1 MSLILPEIYNV
12 ENINENWIVQF
23 TEDNSNAFDFD
34 GVDDYISFGDIMGT
48 YTSFTLEAW
57 IYLDSTASKP
67 LFSLG
72 QYDGTSGESATTNTV
87 FALSIQNVGDL
98 KVNWEYGDGVSESE
112 FDEDYSLSTGQ
123 WFHVCVTR
131 DNADNKIRFYKDG
144 QLTSTSGAT
153 NDPTDGDST
162 TIRFLI
168 GRNQNFSSGSFFN
181 GKMRNVR
188 IWNIARTNSQ
198 IASFFNKTISS
209 SETGLVGYWKLDE
222 GSGTT
227 IYDSTSNNNNGTVS
241 NANNSQ
247 VWSNDAFNEF
257 IYTFGLS
264 FKDTTISNNF
274 YYGVILNKGI
284 KIRESIN
291 LADSSA
297 KTSGI
302 NLNIANFLLNN
313 NEFYKEIINGTRNY
327 INKDVRIF
335 SQPHNANDISNCLQI
350 YHGRLTDVSLDQHGV
365 TSLQLS
371 SRTPWDFISIP
382 NQKSTTNNVYFPVVY
397 GNYTPETST
406 DSSPQFCDDAVSIG
420 SDYSGAIVHPTPQ
433 DLIVGGNIKFLPHLD
448 TETNGTDSDSRLHY
462 YEPNYDIFVP
472 LDPPDDTADSYGGG
486 GAVNAPSNLLR
497 EFKTKDYDI
506 NSSTTFSSSDN
517 IKNNTLYSTAT
528 LQVTNRSDWAGG
540 SSGGGTLAD
549 DEYIYLDFKKPD
561 GRVTNLNITFDYILD
576 RGAIALSGSPT
587 TKYVKIID
595 DSVGNDDDLVS
606 LTISSSHTDPSTGS
620 VNANLANPN
629 AIDQIALHFKMRL
642 SDTNNT
648 NNSAIYDVSIRNVV
662 LTIKCQLDTTGEPDA
677 VAKRLLD
684 TKKLY
689 SGSDGHNKSYI
700 GGSGS
705 VITNGLEAHRDLLA
719 RFAGYDADDSNIT
732 NWSSGLNISSLR
744 NAWNI
749 RYWNLE
755 PKLLKKILLQIQ
767 KEFAFIFKWRADG
780 TGSYW
785 AVKDSYS
792 SSDVVVTLKK
802 EDIKNIKIQSTPFN
816 ELLTNMTI
824 NYNYHPAKESFL
836 SSLQSE
842 DTTNNVRQKY
852 NIRDKENIQQVDLEM
867 NVDKAG
873 NADVGHASS
882 NTNDGYSDY
891 YMNIF
896 GDIKKIISCEIVNP
910 SKGYK
915 VESGDVIQFSNVSGN
930 MPINPFGSNWTDY
943 YMITDVSRGIGSV
956 NIKCRQVN

>member
-1 MSLILPEIYNV
+1 MSLTLPEIYQTG
-12 ENINENWIVQF
+12 NINENWIVQF

-34 GVDDYISFGDIMGT
+34 GTDDYISFGDIMGT

-57 IYLDSTASKP
+57 VYLDSTASKP

-72 QYDGTSGESATTNTV
+72 QYDGTSGEDLATNTV
-87 FALSIQNVGDL
+87 FNLSIQNAGDL
-98 KVNWEYGDGVSESE
+98 KVTWEYGSGTSESE
-112 FDEDYSLSTGQ
+112 FDEDYNLSTGT
-123 WFHVCVTR
+123 WFHVCATR
-131 DNADNKIRFYKDG
+131 DNSDKKIRFYKDG
-144 QLTSTSGAT
+144 QLTSTSGTT
-153 NDPTDGDST
+153 NDPTGGTST
-162 TIRFLI
+162 TLRFLI

-188 IWNIARTNSQ
+188 VWNIARTDDQ
-198 IASFFNKTISS
+198 IAFAYNKTIPNNA
-209 SETGLVGYWKLDE
+209 TGLVGYWKLDE

-227 IYDSTSNNNNGTVS
+227 VYDSTSSSNNGTVS
-241 NANNSQ
+241 NSNASN

-264 FKDTTISNNF
+264 FKDTTISDNF
-274 YYGVILNKGI
+274 YHGVILNKGI

-297 KTSGI
+297 QTSGI
-302 NLNIANFLLNN
+302 NLSVADFLFDDKR
-313 NEFYKEIINGTRNY
+313 FYQEIINGAKNY
-327 INKDVRIF
+327 INKDVRVF
-335 SQPHNANDISNCLQI
+335 SQPSNTNSIANCVQI
-350 YHGRLTDVSLDQHGV
+350 YHGRLTDMSLNEKGI
-365 TSLQLS
+365 TTLQVV

-406 DSSPQFCDDAVSIG
+406 DSSPQFCDDAVTIG
-420 SDYSGAIVHPTPQ
+420 TDYSGAIVHPTPQ
-433 DLIVGGNIKFLPHLD
+433 DIIIGSNIKFLPHLD
-448 TETNGTDSDSRLHY
+448 TETDGTDSDSRLHY

-472 LDPPDDTADSYGGG
+472 LDPPDDTADGYGGG
-486 GAVNAPSNLLR
+486 GAINAPNNLLR
-497 EFKTKDYDI
+497 EFKTKDYEI
-506 NSSTTFSSSDN
+506 NSSTTFNNSDN
-517 IKNNTLYSTAT
+517 IKDSTNYAT
-528 LQVTNRSDWAGG
+528 ARLQVTNG
-540 SSGGGTLAD
+540 STNTTLAD

-561 GRVTNLNITFDYILD
+561 GKVTNLNITFDYILD
-576 RGAIALSGSPT
+576 RGTIALSGSPS

-595 DSVGNDDDLVS
+595 DSAGNDDDLVS
-606 LTISSSHTDPSTGS
+606 LTISASHADPYTGS
-620 VNANLANPN
+620 VNANIANPN
-629 AIDQIALHFKMRL
+629 NVNQILLHFKMRL
-642 SDTNNT
+642 SDTNVT
-648 NNSAIYDVSIRNVV
+648 VNSAIYDVSIKNVI

-700 GGSGS
+700 GGSGA
-705 VITNGLEAHRDLLA
+705 ITDGLEAHRDLLA
-719 RFAGYDADDSNIT
+719 RFTGYDAEDSNIT

-744 NAWNI
+744 SAWNI
-749 RYWNLE
+749 RYWTLK
-755 PKLLKKILLQIQ
+755 PTLLKKILLQIQ

-802 EDIKNIKIQSTPFN
+802 DDIKNINIQSTSFN
-816 ELLTNMTI
+816 ELLTQMTV

-836 SSLQSE
+836 STLESQDS
-842 DTTNNVRQKY
+842 TNNVRQKY

-873 NADVGHASS
+873 NADIGHASS

-896 GDIKKIISCEIVNP
+896 GDIKNIISCEIVNP
-910 SKGYK
+910 TKGYK
-915 VESGDVIQFSNVSGN
+915 VEAGDVIQFSNVSGE
-930 MPINPFGSNWTDY
+930 MPVNPFGGDWTDY
-943 YMITDVSRGIGSV
+943 YMITDLSRGLGST
-956 NIKCRQVN
+956 NISCRQIN

>member
-1 MSLILPEIYNV
+1 MSLTLPEIYQTG
-12 ENINENWIVQF
+12 NINENWIVQF

-34 GVDDYISFGDIMGT
+34 GTDDYISFGDIMGT

-57 IYLDSTASKP
+57 VYLDSTASKP

-72 QYDGTSGESATTNTV
+72 QYDGTSGEDEATNTV
-87 FALSIQNVGDL
+87 FNLSIQNAGDL
-98 KVNWEYGDGVSESE
+98 KVTWEYGSGTSESE
-112 FDEDYSLSTGQ
+112 FDDDYNLSTGT
-123 WFHVCVTR
+123 WFHVCATR
-131 DNADNKIRFYKDG
+131 NNSDNKIRFYKDG
-144 QLTSTSGAT
+144 QLTSTSGTT
-153 NDPTDGDST
+153 NDPTGGTST
-162 TIRFLI
+162 TLRFLI

-188 IWNIARTNSQ
+188 IWNIARTDDQ
-198 IASFFNKTISS
+198 IAFAYNKTIPNNA
-209 SETGLVGYWKLDE
+209 TGLVGYWKLDE

-227 IYDSTSNNNNGTVS
+227 VYDSTSSSNNGTVS
-241 NANNSQ
+241 NSNASN

-264 FKDTTISNNF
+264 FKDTTISDNF
-274 YYGVILNKGI
+274 YHGVILNKGI

-297 KTSGI
+297 QTSGI
-302 NLNIANFLLNN
+302 NLSVADFLFDDKR
-313 NEFYKEIINGTRNY
+313 FYQEIINGAKNY
-327 INKDVRIF
+327 INKDVRVF
-335 SQPHNANDISNCLQI
+335 SQPSNTNSISNCVQI
-350 YHGRLTDVSLDQHGV
+350 YHGRLTDMSLNEKGI
-365 TSLQLS
+365 TTLQVV

-406 DSSPQFCDDAVSIG
+406 DSSPQFCDDAVTIG
-420 SDYSGAIVHPTPQ
+420 TDYSGAIVHPTPQ
-433 DLIVGGNIKFLPHLD
+433 DIIIGSNIKFLPHLD
-448 TETNGTDSDSRLHY
+448 TETDGTDSDSRLHY

-472 LDPPDDTADSYGGG
+472 LDPPDDTADGYGGG
-486 GAVNAPSNLLR
+486 GAINAPNNLLR
-497 EFKTKDYDI
+497 EFKTKDYEI
-506 NSSTTFSSSDN
+506 NSSTTFNNSDN
-517 IKNNTLYSTAT
+517 IKDSTNYAT
-528 LQVTNRSDWAGG
+528 ARLQVTNG
-540 SSGGGTLAD
+540 STNTTLAD

-561 GRVTNLNITFDYILD
+561 GKVTNLNITFDYILD
-576 RGAIALSGSPT
+576 RGAIALSGSPS

-595 DSVGNDDDLVS
+595 DSAGNDDDLVS
-606 LTISSSHTDPSTGS
+606 LTISASHADPYTGS
-620 VNANLANPN
+620 VNANIANPN
-629 AIDQIALHFKMRL
+629 NVNQILLHFKMRL
-642 SDTNNT
+642 SDTNVT
-648 NNSAIYDVSIRNVV
+648 VNSAIYDVSIKNVI

-700 GGSGS
+700 GGSGA
-705 VITNGLEAHRDLLA
+705 ITDGLEAHRDLLA
-719 RFAGYDADDSNIT
+719 RFTGYDAEDSNIT

-744 NAWNI
+744 SAWNI
-749 RYWNLE
+749 RYWTLK
-755 PKLLKKILLQIQ
+755 PTLLKKILLQIQ

-802 EDIKNIKIQSTPFN
+802 DDIKNINIQSTSFN
-816 ELLTNMTI
+816 ELLTQMTV

-836 SSLQSE
+836 STLESQDS
-842 DTTNNVRQKY
+842 TNNVRQKY

-873 NADVGHASS
+873 NTDIGHASS

-896 GDIKKIISCEIVNP
+896 GDIKNIISCEIVNP
-910 SKGYK
+910 AKGYK
-915 VESGDVIQFSNVSGN
+915 VEAGDVIQFSNVSGE
-930 MPINPFGSNWTDY
+930 MPVNPFGGDWTDY
-943 YMITDVSRGIGSV
+943 YMITDLSRGLGST
-956 NIKCRQVN
+956 NISCRQIN

>member
-1 MSLILPEIYNV
+1 MSLTLPEIYQTG
-12 ENINENWIVQF
+12 NINENWIVQF

-34 GVDDYISFGDIMGT
+34 GTDDYISFGDIMGT

-57 IYLDSTASKP
+57 VYLDSTASKP

-72 QYDGTSGESATTNTV
+72 QYDGTSGENEATNTV
-87 FALSIQNVGDL
+87 FNLSIQNAGDL
-98 KVNWEYGDGVSESE
+98 KVTWEYGSGTSESE
-112 FDEDYSLSTGQ
+112 FDEDYNLSTGT
-123 WFHVCVTR
+123 WFHVCATR
-131 DNADNKIRFYKDG
+131 DNSDKKIRFYKDG
-144 QLTSTSGAT
+144 QLTSTSGTT
-153 NDPTDGDST
+153 NDPTGGTST
-162 TIRFLI
+162 TLRFLI

-188 IWNIARTNSQ
+188 VWNIARTDDQ
-198 IASFFNKTISS
+198 IAFAYNKTISNNA
-209 SETGLVGYWKLDE
+209 TGLVGYWKLDE
-222 GSGTT
+222 GAGTT
-227 IYDSTSNNNNGTVS
+227 VYDSTSSSNNGTVS
-241 NANNSQ
+241 NSNESN

-264 FKDTTISNNF
+264 FKDTTISDNF
-274 YYGVILNKGI
+274 YHGVILNKGI

-297 KTSGI
+297 QTSGI
-302 NLNIANFLLNN
+302 NLSVADFLFDDKR
-313 NEFYKEIINGTRNY
+313 FYQEIINGAKNY
-327 INKDVRIF
+327 INKDVRVF
-335 SQPHNANDISNCLQI
+335 SQPSNTNSIANCVQI
-350 YHGRLTDVSLDQHGV
+350 YHGRLTDMSLNEKGI
-365 TSLQLS
+365 TTLQVV

-406 DSSPQFCDDAVSIG
+406 DSSPQFCDDAVTIG
-420 SDYSGAIVHPTPQ
+420 TDYSGAIVHPTPQ
-433 DLIVGGNIKFLPHLD
+433 DIIIGSNIKFLPHLD
-448 TETNGTDSDSRLHY
+448 TETDGTDSDSRLHY

-472 LDPPDDTADSYGGG
+472 LDPPDDTADGYGGG
-486 GAVNAPSNLLR
+486 GAINAPNNLLR
-497 EFKTKDYDI
+497 EFKTKDYEI
-506 NSSTTFSSSDN
+506 NSSTTFNNSDN
-517 IKNNTLYSTAT
+517 IKDSTNYAT
-528 LQVTNRSDWAGG
+528 ARLQVTNG
-540 SSGGGTLAD
+540 STNTTLAD

-561 GRVTNLNITFDYILD
+561 GKVTNLNITFDYILD
-576 RGAIALSGSPT
+576 RGAIALSGSPS

-595 DSVGNDDDLVS
+595 DSAGNDDDLVS
-606 LTISSSHTDPSTGS
+606 LTISASHADPYTGS
-620 VNANLANPN
+620 VNANIANPN
-629 AIDQIALHFKMRL
+629 NVNQILLHFKMRL
-642 SDTNNT
+642 SDTNVT
-648 NNSAIYDVSIRNVV
+648 VNSAIYDVSIKNVI

-700 GGSGS
+700 GGSGA
-705 VITNGLEAHRDLLA
+705 ITDGLEAHRDLLA
-719 RFAGYDADDSNIT
+719 RFTGYDAEDSNIT

-744 NAWNI
+744 SAWNI
-749 RYWNLE
+749 RYWTLK
-755 PKLLKKILLQIQ
+755 PTLLKKILLQIQ

-802 EDIKNIKIQSTPFN
+802 DDIKNINIQSTSFN
-816 ELLTNMTI
+816 ELLTQMTV

-836 SSLQSE
+836 STLESQDS
-842 DTTNNVRQKY
+842 TNNVRQKY

-873 NADVGHASS
+873 NADIGHASS

-896 GDIKKIISCEIVNP
+896 GDIKNIISCEIVNP
-910 SKGYK
+910 TKGYK
-915 VESGDVIQFSNVSGN
+915 VEAGDVIQFSNVSGE
-930 MPINPFGSNWTDY
+930 MPVNPFGGDWTDY
-943 YMITDVSRGIGSV
+943 YMITDLSRGLGST
-956 NIKCRQVN
+956 NISCRQIN